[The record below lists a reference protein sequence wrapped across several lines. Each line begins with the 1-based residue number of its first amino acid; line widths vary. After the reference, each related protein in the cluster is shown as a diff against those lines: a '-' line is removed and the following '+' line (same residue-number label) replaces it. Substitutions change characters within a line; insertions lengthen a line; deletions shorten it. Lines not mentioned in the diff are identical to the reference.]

1 MRDDKEDFMAIQ
13 WMKDV
18 DAALGEA
25 RAKGKPLLLDFN
37 AAPM

>member
-1 MRDDKEDFMAIQ
+1 MAIQ

-18 DAALGEA
+18 DAALSEA
-25 RAKGKPLLLDFN
+25 RTKQRPLLLDFT